1 MTIPCQIL
9 VIDDDKDLRESLV
22 DALIDTGH
30 DVTAAE
36 NGAHA
41 LRLLRATDPLP
52 RLILLDLMMPVMDGI
67 EFRSQQRADSR
78 LRDIPVVV
86 LSADAAVQERAR
98 EMGVSGHCR
107 KPVNLTQLYALVERC
122 CGVAV

>member
-1 MTIPCQIL
+1 MTPACQIL
-9 VIDDDKDLRESLV
+9 VIDDDHDLRESLV
-22 DALIDTGH
+22 DALIDNGH
-30 DVTAAE
+30 EVTAAE
-36 NGAHA
+36 NGDHA
-41 LRLLRATDPLP
+41 LRILRATETLP

-67 EFRSQQRADSR
+67 EFRARQRADAR

-98 EMGVSGHCR
+98 EMGVSGHSR

-122 CGVAV
+122 CGAR

>member
-1 MTIPCQIL
+1 MTPPCQIL
-9 VIDDDKDLRESLV
+9 VIDDDHDLRESLV

-30 DVTAAE
+30 EVTSAE
-36 NGAHA
+36 NGDDA
-41 LRLLRATDPLP
+41 LRILGATENLP

-67 EFRSQQRADSR
+67 EFRARQRADAR

-122 CGVAV
+122 CGAR